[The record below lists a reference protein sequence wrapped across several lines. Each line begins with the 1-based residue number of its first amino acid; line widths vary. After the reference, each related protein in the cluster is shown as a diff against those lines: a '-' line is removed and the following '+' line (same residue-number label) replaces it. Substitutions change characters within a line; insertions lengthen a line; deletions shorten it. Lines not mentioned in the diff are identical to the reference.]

1 MLTTEIRQQLEFLE
15 KELVDEFDQYGQLM
29 TVSADTTILRE
40 GQYVKV
46 IPLVLKGFIKVY
58 ISGED
63 KELLLY
69 YIQARES
76 CVMSFSAGR
85 ENSPSRIYAIC
96 EEETTLL
103 ALPVEQV
110 NKWVNKYSS
119 FINLLYN
126 QFNLRYLDLIDTI
139 DQLIFKS
146 LDVRLYNHLKELSRL
161 KNKKLIKVRH
171 QQLANELGSARE
183 VISRMLKKLERET
196 KISQHKGGIEV
207 F

>member
-1 MLTTEIRQQLEFLE
+1 M
-15 KELVDEFDQYGQLM
+15 
-29 TVSADTTILRE
+29 
-40 GQYVKV
+40 
-46 IPLVLKGFIKVY
+46 
-58 ISGED
+58 
-63 KELLLY
+63 
-69 YIQARES
+69 
-76 CVMSFSAGR
+76 

-146 LDVRLYNHLKELSRL
+146 LDVRLYNHLKDLSRL

-171 QQLANELGSARE
+171 QQLAKELGSARE
-183 VISRMLKKLERET
+183 MISRMLKKLEREA
-196 KISQHKGGIEV
+196 KISRHKGGIEV

>member
-1 MLTTEIRQQLEFLE
+1 MLTTEVKQQLEFLE
-15 KELVDEFDQYGQLM
+15 KELVDEINQYGQLM
-29 TVSADTTILRE
+29 TAPAGTTLLNE
-40 GQYVKV
+40 GQYVTV
-46 IPLVLKGFIKVY
+46 IPLVLKGLVKVY

-69 YIQARES
+69 YIKAKES

-103 ALPVEQV
+103 TLPVEQV
-110 NKWVNKYSS
+110 NKWVNKYPS

-146 LDVRLYNHLKELSRL
+146 LDIRLYNHLKELSKL
-161 KNKKLIKVRH
+161 KKEKLIKVRH
-171 QQLANELGSARE
+171 LQLANELGSARE
-183 VISRMLKKLERET
+183 VISRMLKKLEREA
-196 KISQHKGGIEV
+196 KISQHKDGIEV

>member
-1 MLTTEIRQQLEFLE
+1 MLTTEVKQQLEFLE
-15 KELVDEFDQYGQLM
+15 KELVDEINQYGQLM
-29 TVSADTTILRE
+29 TAPAGTTLLHE

-46 IPLVLKGFIKVY
+46 IPLVLKGLVKVY

-69 YIQARES
+69 YIKAKES

-103 ALPVEQV
+103 TLPVEQV
-110 NKWVNKYSS
+110 NKWVNKYPS

-146 LDVRLYNHLKELSRL
+146 LDIRLYNHLKELSRL
-161 KNKKLIKVRH
+161 KKEKLLKVRH
-171 QQLANELGSARE
+171 LQLANELGSARE
-183 VISRMLKKLERET
+183 VISRMLKKLEREG
-196 KISQHKGGIEV
+196 KITQHKDGIEV

>member
-1 MLTTEIRQQLEFLE
+1 
-15 KELVDEFDQYGQLM
+15 M

-171 QQLANELGSARE
+171 QQLANELGFARE

-196 KISQHKGGIEV
+196 KIFQHKGGIEV

>member
-1 MLTTEIRQQLEFLE
+1 M
-15 KELVDEFDQYGQLM
+15 
-29 TVSADTTILRE
+29 
-40 GQYVKV
+40 
-46 IPLVLKGFIKVY
+46 
-58 ISGED
+58 
-63 KELLLY
+63 
-69 YIQARES
+69 
-76 CVMSFSAGR
+76 

-96 EEETTLL
+96 EEEPTLL

-119 FINLLYN
+119 FTNLLYN
-126 QFNLRYLDLIDTI
+126 QFNLRCLDLIDTI

-146 LDVRLYNHLKELSRL
+146 LDIRLINHLKDLSRL

-171 QQLANELGSARE
+171 QQLAKELGSARE
-183 VISRMLKKLERET
+183 VISRMLKKLEREA

>member
-1 MLTTEIRQQLEFLE
+1 
-15 KELVDEFDQYGQLM
+15 
-29 TVSADTTILRE
+29 
-40 GQYVKV
+40 
-46 IPLVLKGFIKVY
+46 
-58 ISGED
+58 
-63 KELLLY
+63 
-69 YIQARES
+69 
-76 CVMSFSAGR
+76 MSFSAGS

-119 FINLLYN
+119 FTNLLYN
-126 QFNLRYLDLIDTI
+126 QFNLRCLDLIDTI

-146 LDVRLYNHLKELSRL
+146 LDIRLINHLKELSRL

-171 QQLANELGSARE
+171 QQLAKELGSARE
-183 VISRMLKKLERET
+183 VISRMLKKLEREA

>member
-1 MLTTEIRQQLEFLE
+1 
-15 KELVDEFDQYGQLM
+15 
-29 TVSADTTILRE
+29 
-40 GQYVKV
+40 
-46 IPLVLKGFIKVY
+46 
-58 ISGED
+58 
-63 KELLLY
+63 
-69 YIQARES
+69 
-76 CVMSFSAGR
+76 MSFSAGR

>member
-1 MLTTEIRQQLEFLE
+1 MPTTEIRQQLEFIE

-171 QQLANELGSARE
+171 QQLANELGFARE

-196 KISQHKGGIEV
+196 KIFQHKGGIEV